1 MRRDSIA
8 RGISLFI
15 IGALLIIGPAA
26 AGSIAVYGNTSGFD
40 PDLHTDRFTVAYTV
54 PALAGETFD
63 RTVTNFTDASVE
75 VIFIGSDDA
84 FSASTASAIE
94 QAVWD
99 GKILVIGYP
108 ATEKFGDSLPFAG
121 RGTARGSDNISVANP
136 DDSISQA
143 VFSGLR
149 ERYNA
154 SEPVEQ
160 RLTGSIKPGAVSLL
174 KYDSGEPALLYRNY
188 GNGYVAEW
196 TLSTPSSYLG
206 NDDADTVNFR
216 LLSGLLDLRQKVPVP
231 SVTTTVPAQT
241 TTEAPTAPTQAPRPT
256 GNITIHSSPLG
267 ADVFLNGIYKGKTPL
282 ELSGVSTGY
291 HSVKMTMD
299 GHYDY
304 DGSAYVVSGENIT
317 AFGSLPLQ
325 ARPAE
330 TERTTAPATP
340 VPTTTQV
347 SDPLA
352 NPTIIAAVIGTITA
366 GIGAF
371 ATIYSQRTKGKK
383 E

>member
-1 MRRDSIA
+1 MVWESFTKGIA
-8 RGISLFI
+8 LFVF
-15 IGALLIIGPAA
+15 GALLMIAPAA
-26 AGSIAVYGNTSGFD
+26 ASSIAVYGSTSGFV
-40 PDLHTDRFTVAYTV
+40 PGLHPDRFTVAYQV
-54 PALAGETFD
+54 PGHSGETFD
-63 RTVTNFTDASVE
+63 TMVANFTSLSVD
-75 VIFIGSDDA
+75 VIFIGGDDA
-84 FSASTASAIE
+84 FSASTASTIE

-108 ATEKFGDSLPFAG
+108 ATEKFGDSLPLAG
-121 RGTARGSDNISVANP
+121 RGTAKGSDNISVANP
-136 DDSISQA
+136 DTSISRA
-143 VFSGLR
+143 VFSGLK
-149 ERYNA
+149 ERYNT
-154 SEPVEQ
+154 SEPVDQ

-174 KYDSGEPALLYRNY
+174 KYDGGESALLYRKY

-196 TLSTPSSYLG
+196 TLSTPPAYLG

-216 LLSGLLDLRQKVPVP
+216 LVSALLDQRQNTPSP
-231 SVTTTVPAQT
+231 SVTTTVPVQT
-241 TTEAPTAPTQAPRPT
+241 TTVATTAPTQATRPT

-267 ADVFLNGIYKGKTPL
+267 ADVFLDGIYKGKTPL
-282 ELSGVSTGY
+282 ELSGVSTGF

-304 DGSAYVVSGENIT
+304 DGSTYVVSGENIT

-330 TERTTAPATP
+330 GEKTPVPSTP
-340 VPTTTQV
+340 VPTATQA
-347 SDPLA
+347 SDPLT
-352 NPTIIAAVIGTITA
+352 NPTVIAAVVGTITA

-371 ATIYSQRTKGKK
+371 ATIYSQRSKQKK

>member
-1 MRRDSIA
+1 MVWESFT
-8 RGISLFI
+8 RGISLFV
-15 IGALLIIGPAA
+15 IGALLMIAPAA
-26 AGSIAVYGNTSGFD
+26 ASSIAVYGSTSGFI
-40 PDLHTDRFTVAYTV
+40 PGLHADRFTVAYQV
-54 PALAGETFD
+54 PGNGGEMFD
-63 RTVTNFTDASVE
+63 NMVANFTAPSVD
-75 VIFIGSDDA
+75 VIFIGGDDT
-84 FSASTASAIE
+84 FNASTASAIE

-121 RGTARGSDNISVANP
+121 RGTDKGSDNISVANP
-136 DDSISQA
+136 DNVISQA

-160 RLTGSIKPGAVSLL
+160 RLTGSIKPGSVSLL

-196 TLSTPSSYLG
+196 TFSAPSSYLG

-216 LLSGLLDLRQKVPVP
+216 LISALLDLRQKVPVP
-231 SVTTTVPAQT
+231 SVTTTVPVQT

-267 ADVFLNGIYKGKTPL
+267 ADVFLDGIYKGKTPL

-304 DGSAYVVSGENIT
+304 DGSAYVVNGENIT

-325 ARPAE
+325 ARLAE

-340 VPTTTQV
+340 VPTATQA
-347 SDPLA
+347 SDPLT

>member
-1 MRRDSIA
+1 MVWESFP
-8 RGISLFI
+8 RGISLFVL
-15 IGALLIIGPAA
+15 GALLMIAPAA
-26 AGSIAVYGNTSGFD
+26 ASSIAVYGSTSGFI
-40 PDLHTDRFTVAYTV
+40 PELHADRFTVAFQV
-54 PALAGETFD
+54 AGNGGEMFD
-63 RTVTNFTDASVE
+63 NMVANFTNASVD

-84 FSASTASAIE
+84 FGASTASAIE

-108 ATEKFGDSLPFAG
+108 ATEKFGDSLPFTG
-121 RGTARGSDNISVANP
+121 RGTDKGSDNISVTNADN
-136 DDSISQA
+136 SISRA

-160 RLTGSIKPGAVSLL
+160 RLTGSIKPGSVSLL

-196 TLSTPSSYLG
+196 TLSTPTSYLG

-216 LLSGLLDLRQKVPVP
+216 LLSALLDLQQKVPVP
-231 SVTTTVPAQT
+231 SVTTM
-241 TTEAPTAPTQAPRPT
+241 EAPTVPTLAPRPT
-256 GNITIHSSPLG
+256 GNITIHSSPMG
-267 ADVFLNGIYKGKTPL
+267 ADVFLDGIYQGKTPL
-282 ELSGVSTGY
+282 ELSGVSKGF

-304 DGSAYVVSGENIT
+304 DGSTYVVSGENIT

-325 ARPAE
+325 ARISEAE
-330 TERTTAPATP
+330 KTPVPSTP
-340 VPTTTQV
+340 VPTATQA
-347 SDPLA
+347 SDPLS
-352 NPTIIAAVIGTITA
+352 NPTVIAAVAGTITA

-371 ATIYSQRTKGKK
+371 ATIYSQISKQKK